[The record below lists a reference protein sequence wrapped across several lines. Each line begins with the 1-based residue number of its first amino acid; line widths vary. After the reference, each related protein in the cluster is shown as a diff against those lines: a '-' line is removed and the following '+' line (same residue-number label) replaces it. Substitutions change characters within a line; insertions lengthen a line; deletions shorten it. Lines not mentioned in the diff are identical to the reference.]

1 MWNWLKDAVGK
12 TRDQPAKPKGAAG
25 GAKVSKVAKASTG
38 EPAGGPAK
46 GSGSSKSSV
55 PPTRVDQEK
64 PADAAERAIEAEK
77 AAVRESFR
85 SDPATVVAVLRAWL
99 REDANRQS
107 AKQE

>member
-1 MWNWLKDAVGK
+1 MMWNWLKDAVGK

-25 GAKVSKVAKASTG
+25 GAKAAKVAKASTG
-38 EPAGGPAK
+38 ESTPAK

-55 PPTRVDQEK
+55 PPTRFDQGK